1 MNHQDWEPVILTKK
15 KPISVN
21 KSNKNNKNN
30 DDDDEIKKIKFISLN
45 NSKLIQQARTNQNIS
60 QKDLAKKLNL
70 DIKIIQSYECGKG
83 VQNTQI
89 MNKIEKFLKIRLDRN
104 N

>member
-1 MNHQDWEPVILTKK
+1 MNHQDWEPVVLTKK
-15 KPISVN
+15 KPISIN
-21 KSNKNNKNN
+21 KSNKNN
-30 DDDDEIKKIKFISLN
+30 DDDDEIKKLKFISLN
-45 NSKLIQQARTNQNIS
+45 NSKLIQQARTNQKIS

-104 N
+104 NKNS